1 MNPIRMLGATMLI
14 RVLRFNTYLL
24 PVLALALGAGCQSGK
39 AKDRAKGGKNEEASL
54 RVHLEVNP
62 DGSDRNAPVSI
73 GREHPFLLNVEKN
86 AFVTEYQIE
95 NASIVESF
103 GGYSISIQFNK
114 QGTFLLEMQTT
125 ANKGKHLAISAEF
138 GEMRWLAAPLITR
151 SLADGKLVFA
161 PDATR
166 AEAERIVSGLNRLA
180 ERAQK

>member
-1 MNPIRMLGATMLI
+1 MLI
-14 RVLRFNTYLL
+14 RVLRFNTYL
-24 PVLALALGAGCQSGK
+24 PFVLMLATGCATNQNPDK
-39 AKDRAKGGKNEEASL
+39 AKPGKNEEASL
-54 RVHLEVNP
+54 RLHLEVNP
-62 DGSDRNAPVSI
+62 DGSDRSGPVSI
-73 GREHPFLLNVEKN
+73 GREHPFLLNVETS
-86 AFVTEYQIE
+86 AFATEFQIE
-95 NASIVESF
+95 NASVVDGF
-103 GGYSISIQFNK
+103 GGFSISILFNK

-180 ERAQK
+180 QRVQQ

>member
-1 MNPIRMLGATMLI
+1 MLI

-24 PVLALALGAGCQSGK
+24 TALALSAGCQSDK
-39 AKDRAKGGKNEEASL
+39 SKNPTKGSKNEEASL
-54 RVHLEVNP
+54 RLHLEVNP

-73 GREHPFLLNVEKN
+73 GREHPFLLNIEKN
-86 AFVTEYQIE
+86 AFVTEFQIE
-95 NASIVESF
+95 NASVVDGL
-103 GGYSISIQFNK
+103 GGFSISIQFNK

-151 SLADGKLVFA
+151 NLADGLLVFT

-180 ERAQK
+180 ERVRKENN

>member
-1 MNPIRMLGATMLI
+1 MLI

-24 PVLALALGAGCQSGK
+24 PALALALSAGCQSDK
-39 AKDRAKGGKNEEASL
+39 AKDPAVGGKKEEASL
-54 RVHLEVNP
+54 RLHLEVNA

-73 GREHPFLLNVEKN
+73 GREHPFLLNVEKT
-86 AFVTEYQIE
+86 AFVTEFQIE
-95 NASIVESF
+95 NASVVDGL
-103 GGYSISIQFNK
+103 GGFSISILFNK

-151 SLADGKLVFA
+151 SLADGKLVFT

-180 ERAQK
+180 ERVRKENN